1 MSTPPSTE
9 VTELLLAW
17 NRGDEQALET
27 LTPLVYRE
35 LHRLAKRYM
44 AGERQGRTL
53 QASALVNEAYLKL
66 VDLRQMHWKN
76 RAHFFAMSARL
87 MRRILVDYARRR
99 HYLKRGGRGQQ
110 VTFHEELLIGR
121 GQTDEVIVIDHAL
134 KALETVDQ
142 RKARVVEL
150 RFFGG
155 LSNEEIAESLNI
167 STDTVMRDWKM
178 AKVLLQ
184 REITKANAR

>member
-1 MSTPPSTE
+1 MNIPPSVE

-17 NRGDEQALET
+17 SRGDEQALET

-35 LHRLAKRYM
+35 LHRLANRYM

-110 VTFHEELLIGR
+110 VTFHDELLVGR
-121 GQTDEVIVIDHAL
+121 GQSGEVIVIDDAL

-155 LSNEEIAESLNI
+155 LSNEEIAETLNI

-178 AKVLLQ
+178 AKVWLQ

>member
-1 MSTPPSTE
+1 MSTPPSAE

-35 LHRLAKRYM
+35 LHRLANRYM
-44 AGERQGRTL
+44 AGEPQDRTL

-110 VTFHEELLIGR
+110 VTFHDELLVGR
-121 GQTDEVIVIDHAL
+121 GRTDEVIVIDDAL

-155 LSNEEIAESLNI
+155 LSNEEIAETLNI

-178 AKVLLQ
+178 AKVWLQ
-184 REITKANAR
+184 RELTKANAR

>member
-1 MSTPPSTE
+1 MNIPPSVE

-17 NRGDEQALET
+17 SRGDEQALET

-35 LHRLAKRYM
+35 LHRLANRYM
-44 AGERQGRTL
+44 AGERQDRTL

-99 HYLKRGGRGQQ
+99 HYLKRGGRAQQ
-110 VTFHEELLIGR
+110 VTFHDELLVGR
-121 GQTDEVIVIDHAL
+121 GQSGEVIVIDDAL

-155 LSNEEIAESLNI
+155 LSNEEIAETLNI

-178 AKVLLQ
+178 AKVWLQ
-184 REITKANAR
+184 RELTKANAR